1 MKMTFK
7 YICTGL
13 LICIAMI
20 ACNSEE
26 LPPPTD
32 VVVDSIRIVPSY
44 NDARVVCRFYSNVTI
59 DYARLYIDTDATF
72 SKAVEVLLTKE
83 SSTLYS
89 TTLTKLED
97 GQTYYV
103 RIKISNVWSQV
114 MVDQVFEFTTYP
126 ISAPVMAAT
135 ELTDLTFNSAT
146 VKGEIIRSGGKIV
159 NKRGIVYGVNSNPT
173 LDNAARVFEIKD
185 SSAALTCFLG
195 GLEKN
200 TVYYARTYAE
210 NEIGISYGDE
220 VRFEVDTLWSGY
232 DLGLSVKWAHVNI
245 GANYPE
251 EAGDYFAWAETEPK
265 TRYTWSN
272 YKFCNGSASSLTKY
286 SSKVDSLSILLAQDD
301 VARIKWGGKWRIPT
315 IDEINELCEKC
326 RWTWTEINGVG
337 GYIVSSKRHN
347 GSSIFLPL
355 AGHMEGKNLID
366 YNITGSYWG
375 SELLWDYIDVGILQ
389 LHPKHI
395 LGEADR
401 FNTQRSHGLTVR
413 AVCPK

>member
-1 MKMTFK
+1 MNMTFK
-7 YICTGL
+7 YICAGL
-13 LICIAMI
+13 LICFAMI

-32 VVVDSIRIVPSY
+32 VVVDSIRIVPAY
-44 NDARVVCRFYSNVTI
+44 NDARIVCQFRSNVTI
-59 DYARLYIDTDATF
+59 DYARLYIDTDANF

-83 SSTLYS
+83 SSSHYS

-103 RIKISNVWSQV
+103 RIKISNLWSQV

-135 ELTDLTFNSAT
+135 ELTDLTFNSAII
-146 VKGEIIRSGGKIV
+146 KGEIIRSGGKTV

-173 LDNAARVFEIKD
+173 LDNAARVFEIND

-232 DLGLSVKWAHVNI
+232 DLGLSVKWAHVNV
-245 GANYPE
+245 GATYPE

-265 TRYTWSN
+265 TQYTWTN
-272 YKFCNGSASSLTKY
+272 YKYCNGSAGSITKY
-286 SSKVDSLSILLAQDD
+286 SSRVDSLSVLEIQDD
-301 VARIKWGGKWRIPT
+301 AASVNWGGKWRMPT
-315 IDEINELCEKC
+315 IYEINELCEKC
-326 RWTWTEINGVG
+326 RWTWTEKDGVG
-337 GYIVSSKRHN
+337 GYTVSPKRHN
-347 GSSIFLPL
+347 GKSIFLPL
-355 AGHMEGKNLID
+355 AGHMEGASLID
-366 YNITGSYWG
+366 YNNTGSYWG
-375 SELLWDYIDVGILQ
+375 TDLLGDNIQVGILR
-389 LHPKHI
+389 LHPKHV
-395 LGEADR
+395 LGAADR
-401 FNTQRSHGLTVR
+401 FNTQRIHGLTVR
-413 AVCPK
+413 PVCP